1 MGHAGQLE
9 RVNHF
14 HFSGSPWPIDTSKK
28 TNRRFGRSHVEYRL
42 KIKEEIVPVQVETG
56 AENNLTISLAE
67 QRFDVGYQVIMDDMI
82 QLTVNGRNVNAFV
95 SEGDGGKNIT
105 INGQTCRVEDVDRMK
120 LNRGRKTKTGGVPSE
135 VTPPM
140 PSVVV
145 RVMVDVGDIVE
156 KKQGVV
162 VVAAMKMETTL
173 NAPFSGEVTGVNAAA
188 GDKVMP
194 GEILVDIAETAAGK
208 SE

>member
-1 MGHAGQLE
+1 M
-9 RVNHF
+9 
-14 HFSGSPWPIDTSKK
+14 
-28 TNRRFGRSHVEYRL
+28 EYRL